1 MKVKAVLIAA
11 LSVLC
16 LTACGNSDSSSGAE
30 GIVTIQTTTA
40 PADSSSAAETT
51 TASTTTAATTKETT
65 KATTKETKKTT
76 KATTKATTKETTKQ
90 TTEEQTT
97 AQQTVTQAPPVTTEQ
112 QTQAQTVNTTV
123 ATTKAPEPAGPDLST
138 FKGKAMVNYKG
149 FIFGVGENINDIK
162 SKLGKESAPMSEAPN
177 CLTGETSP
185 IYFYEGM
192 EIETTYA
199 GKIFSIR
206 MGSTVMYPGSDV
218 ATASGVKFGDPESKL
233 TSTFGDPAES
243 DAYGMKLFKEGSL
256 TVTTFAFDGIVD
268 TIQIT
273 DSSANS

>member
-1 MKVKAVLIAA
+1 
-11 LSVLC
+11 
-16 LTACGNSDSSSGAE
+16 
-30 GIVTIQTTTA
+30 
-40 PADSSSAAETT
+40 
-51 TASTTTAATTKETT
+51 
-65 KATTKETKKTT
+65 
-76 KATTKATTKETTKQ
+76 
-90 TTEEQTT
+90 
-97 AQQTVTQAPPVTTEQ
+97 
-112 QTQAQTVNTTV
+112 
-123 ATTKAPEPAGPDLST
+123 
-138 FKGKAMVNYKG
+138 MVNYKG

-233 TSTFGDPAES
+233 TSTFGNPAES